1 MESKVLIFDRF
12 AWTKTEIDDR
22 VQEMIKNGW
31 TVTETRTITEVQ
43 FVREVKDED
52 NTKESI

>member
-31 TVTETRTITEVQ
+31 AVTETRTITEVQ